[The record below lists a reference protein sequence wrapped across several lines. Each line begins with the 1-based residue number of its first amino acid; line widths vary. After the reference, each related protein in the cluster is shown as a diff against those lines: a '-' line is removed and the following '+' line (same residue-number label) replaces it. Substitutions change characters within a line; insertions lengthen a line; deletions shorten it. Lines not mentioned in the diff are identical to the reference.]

1 MFNSEAGETCITDKD
16 KLLVSAFIDRRLSE
30 DRRAEVFEVKVE
42 RRDNEERR
50 NGADRRGFRQDD
62 ITPHHFKLISAL
74 SWLDENC
81 KGRWYIASNK
91 GDNDKD
97 SVDYR
102 IGFGSEDDLKAF
114 TIWRGL
120 RKALRG

>member
-1 MFNSEAGETCITDKD
+1 MADKD
-16 KLLVSAFIDRRLSE
+16 MLLVSAFIDRRLSE
-30 DRRAEVFEVKVE
+30 DRRAMVFEVDVE

-50 NGADRRGFRQDD
+50 NGAERRGLNHGE
-62 ITPHHFKLISAL
+62 ISPHHIKLISAL

-81 KGRWYIASNK
+81 LGRWYIASNK
-91 GDNDKD
+91 NDPDQD

-102 IGFGSEDDLKAF
+102 IGFGEEDDLKNF
-114 TIWRGL
+114 TLWRGL